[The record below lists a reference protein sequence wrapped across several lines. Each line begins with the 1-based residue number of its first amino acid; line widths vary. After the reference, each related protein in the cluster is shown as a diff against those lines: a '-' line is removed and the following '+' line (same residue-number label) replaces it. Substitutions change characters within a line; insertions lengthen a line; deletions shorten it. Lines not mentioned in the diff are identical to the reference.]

1 MNECQLIGYAVAE
14 PDVRRVESGGNKYVF
29 AEFTLAIPKI
39 YKKQGEVSANFIRI
53 KAASKQAEY
62 IEKYLTKGRLVA
74 VTGSLESDAYTLKS
88 GLKQYTTKVF
98 AVTVSFL
105 DGYKDGKNVETGE
118 YSVTNVDLSGL
129 EAAEF
134 QTESPNA

>member
-1 MNECQLIGYAVAE
+1 MNSCQLIGYAVAE
-14 PDVRRVESGGNKYVF
+14 PNVNRVETGGKKYVF

-39 YKKQGEVSANFIRI
+39 YKKQGEINANFIRI
-53 KAASKQAEY
+53 KTANKQAEF

>member
-1 MNECQLIGYAVAE
+1 MNSCSLIGYAVAE
-14 PDVRRVESGGNKYVF
+14 PNVNRVETGEKKYVF

-39 YKKQGEVSANFIRI
+39 YKKQGEVNANFIRI
-53 KAASKQAEY
+53 KTANKQAEF

-129 EAAEF
+129 EVAEF
-134 QTESPNA
+134 QSESSNA

>member
-1 MNECQLIGYAVAE
+1 MNSCQLIGYAVAE
-14 PDVRRVESGGNKYVF
+14 PNVNRVETGGKKYVF

-39 YKKQGEVSANFIRI
+39 YKKQGEVNANFIRI
-53 KAASKQAEY
+53 KTANKQAEF

-98 AVTVSFL
+98 AATVSFL

-118 YSVTNVDLSGL
+118 YSVSNVDLSGL
-129 EAAEF
+129 ESAEF

>member
-1 MNECQLIGYAVAE
+1 MNSCSLIGYAVAE
-14 PDVRRVESGGNKYVF
+14 PNVNRVETGEKKYVF

-39 YKKQGEVSANFIRI
+39 YKKQGEVNANFIRI
-53 KAASKQAEY
+53 KTANKQAEVS
-62 IEKYLTKGRLVA
+62 EKYLTKGRLVA

-129 EAAEF
+129 EVAEF
-134 QTESPNA
+134 QSESSNA

>member
-1 MNECQLIGYAVAE
+1 MNCVSLIGYAVAE
-14 PDVRRVESGGNKYVF
+14 PNVNRVETGGKKYVF

-39 YKKQGEVSANFIRI
+39 YKKQGEVNANFIRI
-53 KAASKQAEY
+53 KTANKQAEF

-129 EAAEF
+129 EGAEYQTG
-134 QTESPNA
+134 QTE

>member
-1 MNECQLIGYAVAE
+1 MNSCQLIGYAVAE
-14 PDVRRVESGGNKYVF
+14 PNVNRVETGGKKYVF

-39 YKKQGEVSANFIRI
+39 YKKQGEVNANFIRI
-53 KAASKQAEY
+53 KTANKQAEF

-88 GLKQYTTKVF
+88 GLRQYTTKVF
-98 AVTVSFL
+98 ATTVSFL

-134 QTESPNA
+134 QTGQTE

>member
-1 MNECQLIGYAVAE
+1 MNSCQLIGYAVAE
-14 PDVRRVESGGNKYVF
+14 PNVNRVETGGKKYVF

-39 YKKQGEVSANFIRI
+39 YKKQGEVNANFIRI
-53 KAASKQAEY
+53 KTANKQAEF

-98 AVTVSFL
+98 ATTVSFL

-118 YSVTNVDLSGL
+118 YSVSNVDLSGL
-129 EAAEF
+129 ESAEY

>member
-1 MNECQLIGYAVAE
+1 MNSCQLIGYAVAE
-14 PDVRRVESGGNKYVF
+14 PNVNRVETGEKKYVF

-39 YKKQGEVSANFIRI
+39 YKKQGEVNANFIRI
-53 KAASKQAEY
+53 KTANKQAEF

-98 AVTVSFL
+98 AATVSFL

-118 YSVTNVDLSGL
+118 YSVSNVDLSGL

-134 QTESPNA
+134 QTESSNA

>member
-1 MNECQLIGYAVAE
+1 MNSCQLIGYAVAE
-14 PDVRRVESGGNKYVF
+14 PNVNRVETGGKKYVF

-39 YKKQGEVSANFIRI
+39 YKKQGEVNANFIRI
-53 KAASKQAEY
+53 KTANKQAEF

-118 YSVTNVDLSGL
+118 YSVSNVDLSGL
-129 EAAEF
+129 ESAEF